1 MKITALEVDG
11 YGVWSGLK
19 LDGLSDGLNV
29 FFGPNEAGKTTLM
42 QFVRSVLYGFS
53 PQRRQYLPPLR
64 GGRPGGSVLIAGP
77 NGRFQVS
84 RHLDE
89 DDANA
94 PEKVTLSAADG
105 TRQGEHLLKVLLC
118 NIDEVIFNNVFAVG
132 LRELQELGT
141 LSDTEAASLLYNLSA
156 GLDRVVLVE
165 VMRELEAS
173 RNRLLDC
180 DARPCQVTQ
189 LLARREQLRTEI
201 EELGELTRRY
211 ARKVAQRD
219 QLQRET
225 TRLEEEGNRLQ
236 HQQRVI
242 EIAGAVA
249 GRWHQRAELD
259 DQLLAL
265 DPVETMPEGA
275 VDRLDAINARLE
287 KHHQRVEDLRH
298 RREQL
303 RNEAAGLNINAALCR
318 LAPRIEA
325 LQEQEDWI
333 GTLQTRVADLETEI
347 AELETQAA
355 AEQERF
361 GLAKGTAAEDL
372 PSVPERALAALRQ
385 PAKTLRQCRR
395 RVEETQQEVARQRQ
409 SAQSLTGQIEA
420 ALAAHGEQDL
430 AEAMDSAGSLVARLR
445 RRTQISERLEEM
457 DRYQAEL
464 EQQSRALLENQV
476 LPVWVLLGLGAVFVV
491 GVVLMMAGLL
501 MPQSIVGSLGW
512 PVALLGLAGTGAAV
526 AAKFMLERS
535 NARRLE
541 ACQKQIEMLQGQIRQ
556 AKDDRESL
564 DRELPQA
571 SGSMGDHLRAAERQL
586 AALEEIVPL
595 DAQRQ
600 AARQDAEAAEGRAR
614 EAQERLSAAGRR
626 WREALG
632 AVGLPPAL
640 SPKQVRELVARR
652 QQIGEIR
659 RRLETRYEE
668 LQQRHREL
676 DAIIARIAQLAA
688 DTDLA
693 VASEQPVEQLRQL
706 VEQLVEQED
715 RLKRRTLL
723 RAQARQ
729 IRRKRTKHETA
740 IGRMKHRRRGLLRE
754 VGAEDEP
761 QFRQRALD
769 WARVQTLRGK
779 RETLQREIDAA
790 IAGHC
795 PEEAL
800 REQLEAGGE
809 TLEARRDELKK
820 RLQAAETK
828 LHERYE
834 KRGQFSEQLKALAED
849 RAPAAKQLELAMVEK
864 QLDEAIGRWQVLAFT
879 SRMLHSIRKTYEQDR
894 QPETLQEASGYLER
908 LTCGRYLRV
917 WTPLGEDVLLVDDAQ
932 GNSLPVEVLSQGAR
946 EQLFVCLRL
955 ALAASY
961 ARHGAPLP
969 LVLDDV
975 LVNFDAERAKAA
987 AAVFRDFAAAGH
999 QLLVFTCH
1007 EHIQKLFK
1015 SLRVPVQRLPS
1026 HAETDLVGPVSQK
1039 RSTKK
1044 QHPREPQP
1052 KKQPRKIAAE
1062 ATGPRRV
1069 ETVAPA
1075 EDDRAGEE
1083 QVARVDDH
1091 ASWEYDEAEEQEE
1104 LLVEDE
1110 SQEACDEEEE
1120 VEEED
1125 SCEYDEEE
1133 DYDDECDEQD
1143 EEEDEQEEEDEGDE
1157 DEDDY
1162 EDDFNEAEAA

>member
-1 MKITALEVDG
+1 VKITALEVDG

-19 LDGLSDGLNV
+19 LDGLSDELNV

-89 DDANA
+89 EDADA
-94 PEKVTLSAADG
+94 PETVTLSAADG

-165 VMRELEAS
+165 VMRELESS
-173 RNRLLDC
+173 RNRLLDS
-180 DARPCQVTQ
+180 DARPCEVTR

-201 EELGELTRRY
+201 DELGELTRRY

-236 HQQRVI
+236 HQQRVV

-249 GRWHQRAELD
+249 DRWQQRAELD

-265 DPVETMPEGA
+265 GPAETMPEGA
-275 VDRLDAINARLE
+275 LERLDAINARLA
-287 KHHQRVEDLRH
+287 KHQDRVDGLKR

-303 RNEAAGLNINAALCR
+303 RDEAAGLNINEALCR

-325 LQEQEDWI
+325 LREQEDWI
-333 GTLQTRVADLETEI
+333 GTLQTRVAELETEI
-347 AELETQAA
+347 AELESRAA

-361 GLAKGTAAEDL
+361 GLGKGTAAEDL
-372 PSVPERALAALRQ
+372 PSVSDRALAALRQ
-385 PAKTLRQCRR
+385 PARAIRQCRR
-395 RVEETQQEVARQRQ
+395 RVEQTQQELARQRQ
-409 SAQSLTGQIEA
+409 SAQSLGSQIEA

-430 AEAMDSAGSLVARLR
+430 AEAMDSAGSLVGRLR
-445 RRTQISERLEEM
+445 RRTQIGQRLEEM
-457 DRYQAEL
+457 ERYQAEL
-464 EQQSRALLENQV
+464 EQQSRALLESQV

-501 MPQSIVGSLGW
+501 MPQTIPGSLGW

-535 NARRLE
+535 NARRLA

-556 AKDDRESL
+556 AKDDRENL
-564 DRELPQA
+564 DRELPQE
-571 SGSMGDHLRAAERQL
+571 SGAMGDHLRAAERKL

-600 AARQDAEAAEGRAR
+600 AARQDAKAAEGRAR
-614 EAQERLSAAGRR
+614 EAQDRLSAAGRR

-632 AVGLPPAL
+632 GLGLPPAL
-640 SPKQVRELVARR
+640 SPKQVRELVTRR
-652 QQIGEIR
+652 QQIDEIR

-688 DTDLA
+688 DTDPA
-693 VASEQPVEQLRQL
+693 VAGEQPVEQLRQL
-706 VEQLVEQED
+706 VERLAEQEE

-723 RAQARQ
+723 RVQARQ
-729 IRRKRTKHETA
+729 IRRKRAKHLAA
-740 IGRMKHRRRGLLRE
+740 INRLKQRRRELLRE

-769 WARVQTLRGK
+769 YARAQTLRGK
-779 RETLQREIDAA
+779 RETLKREIDAA
-790 IAGHC
+790 IAGYC

-800 REQLEAGGE
+800 RETLETAGE
-809 TLEARRDELKK
+809 TLEARREELKK
-820 RLQAAETK
+820 RLEAVETK
-828 LHERYE
+828 LQERYE
-834 KRGQFSEQLKALAED
+834 KRGQFNEQLKALAED
-849 RAPAAKQLELAMVEK
+849 RTPAAKQLELAMVEK

-879 SRMLHSIRKTYEQDR
+879 SQMLHSIRKTYEHDR

-917 WTPLGEDVLLVDDAQ
+917 WTPLGDDVLLVDDAQ

-987 AAVFRDFAAAGH
+987 AAVLRDFAAAGH

-1026 HAETDLVGPVSQK
+1026 HVETDLAASVPQK

-1044 QHPREPQP
+1044 QPPREPQP
-1052 KKQPRKIAAE
+1052 EEPPRKIAA
-1062 ATGPRRV
+1062 ASTAARPA
-1069 ETVAPA
+1069 ETTPSA
-1075 EDDRAGEE
+1075 EDDQTGQE
-1083 QVARVDDH
+1083 QGARVDDH

-1104 LLVEDE
+1104 LPVEDE
-1110 SQEACDEEEE
+1110 SREAYDEEEDEEEE
-1120 VEEED
+1120 QD
-1125 SCEYDEEE
+1125 ACEYDEEE
-1133 DYDDECDEQD
+1133 EYDEDEYEEQD
-1143 EEEDEQEEEDEGDE
+1143 EEEDEYEYEEEEDE
-1157 DEDDY
+1157 DDG
-1162 EDDFNEAEAA
+1162 FREAEAA